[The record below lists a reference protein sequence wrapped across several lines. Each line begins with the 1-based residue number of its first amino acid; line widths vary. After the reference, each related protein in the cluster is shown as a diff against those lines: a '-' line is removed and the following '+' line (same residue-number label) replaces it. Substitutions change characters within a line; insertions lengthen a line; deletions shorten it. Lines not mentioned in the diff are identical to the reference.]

1 MIFSQDN
8 PIKLFLVDDH
18 KILRESLK
26 FLLESEDDFQVIGCS
41 DDGLNLE
48 KIIAANVPDVVLL
61 DISMPRRNGFE
72 TAKALKREFPDIK
85 IIFLTMHKNESTISN
100 AFRSGCS
107 GYILKNNAV
116 DELTA
121 AIRKVTEGDIFISSE
136 LTPMLVNGFLVAEEM
151 SKDMTDRERDVFKLL
166 AEGYTNKEIAD
177 MLSISVKTVE
187 THRANIMHKY
197 NFKNI
202 TELVLFAVRNNIIEP

>member
-48 KIIAANVPDVVLL
+48 KIIAVNVPDVVLL

-187 THRANIMHKY
+187 THRANIMHKN

-202 TELVLFAVRNNIIEP
+202 TELVLFAVRNNIIDP

>member
-48 KIIAANVPDVVLL
+48 KIIAVNVPDVVLL

-177 MLSISVKTVE
+177 ILSISVKTVE
-187 THRANIMHKY
+187 THRANIMHKN

-202 TELVLFAVRNNIIEP
+202 TELVLFAVRNNIIDP

>member
-1 MIFSQDN
+1 M
-8 PIKLFLVDDH
+8 
-18 KILRESLK
+18 
-26 FLLESEDDFQVIGCS
+26 
-41 DDGLNLE
+41 
-48 KIIAANVPDVVLL
+48 PDVVLL
-61 DISMPRRNGFE
+61 DIRMPRRNGFE

-187 THRANIMHKY
+187 THRANIMHKN

-202 TELVLFAVRNNIIEP
+202 TELVLFAVRNNIIDP